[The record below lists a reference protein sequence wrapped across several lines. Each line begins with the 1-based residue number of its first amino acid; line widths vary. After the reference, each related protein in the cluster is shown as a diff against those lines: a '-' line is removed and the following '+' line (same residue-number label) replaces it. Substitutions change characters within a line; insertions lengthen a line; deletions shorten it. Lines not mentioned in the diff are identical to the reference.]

1 MPYYIYTLT
10 IKDRATV
17 KSAVLVNEHE
27 KFKAAKAEVKQLRAE
42 KPLGEGQSYKII
54 FADNQAEAEKMATEI
69 REEPI
74 AREWEK

>member
-10 IKDRATV
+10 VKQHASM
-17 KSAVLVNEHE
+17 KSALLVGEFE
-27 KFKAAKAEVKQLRAE
+27 KFKAAKTEVKRLRAE
-42 KPLGEGQSYKII
+42 NPLGEGQSYKII

-69 REEPI
+69 REQPI

>member
-1 MPYYIYTLT
+1 MPYYIYIL
-10 IKDRATV
+10 TV
-17 KSAVLVNEHE
+17 KDGANMKSADLVNEFE
-27 KFKAAKAEVKQLRAE
+27 KFKAARAEVKQLRAE
-42 KPLGEGQSYKII
+42 KPLNDEQSYKII

>member
-10 IKDRATV
+10 IKDRATS

-27 KFKAAKAEVKQLRAE
+27 KFKAAKAEVKGLRAE

-54 FADNQAEAEKMATEI
+54 FADNPAEAEKMATEI
-69 REEPI
+69 REQPI
-74 AREWEK
+74 AKEWEK